1 MTGRTVTTTAR
12 TRHTTNALTA
22 GDLPRWTP
30 LAVLIGATIVST
42 LIFGFQWLSSGDP
55 LYVYTEKTDKL
66 TIYPNVG
73 GWLATIMALYLIFI
87 YLFSVVAE
95 NRRKAFDRLITGL
108 VTVAFI
114 IAMLPL
120 LSLIVTLII
129 KGLPG
134 LNATFFLNDASM
146 PGERGAAHA
155 ILGTLLITLATSV
168 ISVPIGILT
177 AIYLVEYGRGN
188 AFSKAIGF
196 FVDVMTGIP
205 SIVAGLF
212 AFALFTLVV
221 QATGG
226 DLTSVRSGAVGSVA
240 LIVLMLPTVVR
251 SSEEMIRLVPHE
263 LREGAYA
270 LGVPKWRT
278 ILKVVL
284 PTAIGGLVTSVL
296 LAVARVIGET
306 APLLVAAGMSINM
319 NTDLFS
325 GVMSSLP
332 TFVYQ
337 QWGFTTPEGNQLA
350 WSGALIL
357 MLIVV
362 VLNAIGRLV
371 SFFFSPKRDR

>member
-1 MTGRTVTTTAR
+1 MTTTAR

-22 GDLPRWTP
+22 GDLPRWTS

-42 LIFGFQWLSSGDP
+42 LIFGLQWLGSGDP
-55 LYVYTEKTDKL
+55 LYVYTEKTEKL
-66 TIYPNVG
+66 TLYPNVG
-73 GWLATIMALYLIFI
+73 GWLATIMVLYLFFI
-87 YLFSVVAE
+87 YLFSIVAE
-95 NRRKAFDRLITGL
+95 NRRKALDRLITGL

-114 IAMLPL
+114 VAMLPL

-134 LNATFFLNDASM
+134 LNATFFLNDASI
-146 PGERGAAHA
+146 PGQRGAAHA

-226 DLTSVRSGAVGSVA
+226 DLTSVRSGAVGAVA

-362 VLNAIGRLV
+362 ILNAIGRLV